1 MGGKKQTES
10 LYTLADLA
18 AEAGIKI
25 SEALPGFSVGS
36 TTSDISSTRLNTY
49 FRSDFLATMLVTSGD
64 MTLSINM
71 KQYTVRKNNLVI
83 LSPSSIKQLV
93 HITPDATM
101 LAVGFTT
108 DFLSKIGL
116 PAKMPEL
123 AGYYSSQFLPI
134 WQLTGGD
141 AALFSTI
148 ARHLDRRGKA
158 YEQPFGRELFTHTF
172 HIYMYEMA
180 RMSERYVQLAPGQLS
195 RKENLLIQF
204 ISLVQRNFKTQR
216 SVKTYAAQLN
226 ITPKYLTET
235 VKEMSGKTAGEIIDD
250 HVLLEAKLY
259 LDNPDYSIAQ
269 IADALNF
276 ADQSFFGKF
285 FKRFTGLSPKEYRQ
299 SL

>member
-1 MGGKKQTES
+1 MKGKKQTGS

-25 SEALPGFSVGS
+25 SEALPGFSVS
-36 TTSDISSTRLNTY
+36 ATTSSFSPSRLRTY
-49 FRSDFLATMLVTSGD
+49 FRSDFLATMLVTSGEIA
-64 MTLSINM
+64 LSFNL
-71 KQYTVRKNNLVI
+71 KQYTVRKNSLV
-83 LSPSSIKQLV
+83 LVSPNTIKRLV
-93 HITPDATM
+93 HMTPDTTM
-101 LAVGFTT
+101 LSVGFTS
-108 DFLSKIGL
+108 DFISKIGL
-116 PAKMPEL
+116 PGKMAEL

-134 WQLTGGD
+134 WTLSGKD

-148 ARHLDRRGKA
+148 ARHLDRRGKE
-158 YEQPFGRELFTHTF
+158 YEQPFGKELFIHTF

-180 RMSERYVQLAPGQLS
+180 RMSARYAQPVAGQPS
-195 RKENLLIQF
+195 RKESLLIQF
-204 ISLVQRNFKTQR
+204 VSLVQRNFKTQR
-216 SVKTYAAQLN
+216 SVKKYAEQLN

-235 VKEMSGKTAGEIIDD
+235 IKEISGKTAGEVIDD

-285 FKRFTGLSPKEYRQ
+285 FKRFTGLSPREYRQ